1 MHTVKLNVDGTEH
14 VFISEVS
21 NEESNKQEETERTEL
36 ICCNDRVFV
45 TGNLINDAYSH
56 ILLGNIFE
64 IYISRSMNNFGN
76 GDG

>member
-1 MHTVKLNVDGTEH
+1 MHTVTLNVDEAEH

-21 NEESNKQEETERTEL
+21 NEESNKQDETERTEL
-36 ICCNDRVFV
+36 ICCNERVFV
-45 TGNLINDAYSH
+45 IGNSFNDAYRH

-64 IYISRSMNNFGN
+64 VYISRSMNNFEN